1 MNILVCISSVPDTT
15 SKINFKDNN
24 SKFDSDGIQYVINPY
39 DEFGLTKA
47 MKIKESTGG
56 KITVITVGDASVGPV
71 IRKTLAIGADEAIRV
86 NMVPED
92 SYSVAFE
99 ISEYIKENSF
109 NLIITGRES
118 TDYNGGAVPGM
129 LAELTNLPLVNACIG
144 LEVEGNNVK
153 LVREIDGGKEM
164 ISSSMPI
171 IIGGQKGL
179 VYESE
184 LRIPNMRGIMQS
196 RTKPLSVID
205 SKSTNAY
212 SSTISFE
219 KPEEK
224 AGCKMVDS
232 ENVSELVDLLQ
243 NEAKV
248 I

>member
-24 SKFDSDGIQYVINPY
+24 SKFDSDGVQYVINPY

-56 KITVITVGDASVGPV
+56 KITVITVGDASVEPV